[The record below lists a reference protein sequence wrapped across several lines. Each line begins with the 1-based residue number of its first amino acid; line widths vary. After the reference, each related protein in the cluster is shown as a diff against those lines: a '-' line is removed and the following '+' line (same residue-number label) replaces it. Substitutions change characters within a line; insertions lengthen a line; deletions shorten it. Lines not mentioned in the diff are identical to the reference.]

1 VSVPPGWRR
10 CQHSTKR
17 SPYTDAGRG
26 SRMSV
31 LQNLKSRKAKTPHR
45 DRHRCGGDAL
55 RQWCANIARSA
66 LRLPWRRE
74 ADALRHKRAAR
85 ASNRYS

>member
-10 CQHSTKR
+10 RQHSTKR

-31 LQNLKSRKAKTPHR
+31 LQNLKSRKAKPRTVTVT
-45 DRHRCGGDAL
+45 DAGAMRCGSYVY
-55 RQWCANIARSA
+55 SA
-66 LRLPWRRE
+66 SRYKHS
-74 ADALRHKRAAR
+74 AKRTPLTVAEGGGRTAA
-85 ASNRYS
+85 